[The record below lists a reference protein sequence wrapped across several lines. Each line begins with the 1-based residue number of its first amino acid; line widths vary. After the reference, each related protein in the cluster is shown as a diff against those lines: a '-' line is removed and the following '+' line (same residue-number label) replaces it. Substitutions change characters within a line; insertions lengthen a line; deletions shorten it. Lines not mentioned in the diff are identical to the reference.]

1 MIIDKRLNYKINE
14 RELKSINEIK
24 MIGKVIFLA
33 FLDRE
38 KKNAKRDNKQKIK
51 EYSKEVIGENCRY

>member
-1 MIIDKRLNYKINE
+1 
-14 RELKSINEIK
+14 

-51 EYSKEVIGENCRY
+51 EYSKEVIGENYRY